1 MSNRYYRALN
11 KLVTHV
17 QHPHNPLLGINQI
30 NALVKNTGLSL
41 HKFTSF
47 SQVEGRA
54 EQGKDNDVSYPS
66 QTDLL
71 SLSGLPLSA
80 HGQAEEIA

>member
-1 MSNRYYRALN
+1 MCISNRYYRVLN

-47 SQVEGRA
+47 AQVEGRA
-54 EQGKDNDVSYPS
+54 EQGMDNDVSYPS
-66 QTDLL
+66 QTDCNTY
-71 SLSGLPLSA
+71 SGYPNPVPP
-80 HGQAEEIA
+80 